1 MGAGAFSPRLTIA
14 THSRTFTAVLPCR
27 NRERVRLIGFISN
40 RAKRAGESVANEARP
55 EDKKGFGLPRRS
67 KVYRRI
73 SEMLKG
79 SKKINDKAEVFK
91 FRLTKD
97 EREKLKRLAEEKNC
111 SSGELLRRY
120 INDEYIKFLIV

>member
-1 MGAGAFSPRLTIA
+1 MI
-14 THSRTFTAVLPCR
+14 
-27 NRERVRLIGFISN
+27 
-40 RAKRAGESVANEARP
+40 
-55 EDKKGFGLPRRS
+55 
-67 KVYRRI
+67 
-73 SEMLKG
+73 KG

-97 EREKLKRLAEEKNC
+97 EREKLKKIAEEKNC

>member
-1 MGAGAFSPRLTIA
+1 
-14 THSRTFTAVLPCR
+14 
-27 NRERVRLIGFISN
+27 
-40 RAKRAGESVANEARP
+40 
-55 EDKKGFGLPRRS
+55 
-67 KVYRRI
+67 
-73 SEMLKG
+73 MLKG

-120 INDEYIKFLIV
+120 INDEYKIFDCLNLGGYYDTPQGHQ